1 MNMQQ
6 SASAREVPELTDP
19 AMAAGSDPTG
29 APPSGGTTPASAGR
43 DLIVGLVA
51 VVLGLAYLLAIGSQV
66 SAETDG
72 LDGVSGQT
80 LPHLIGGV
88 LTFLGAALT
97 VQALLRRRA
106 EKASG
111 QATMQAG
118 EDWSRWRRAAMM
130 VGLVA
135 CYWLGVTYIGYVVAT
150 AAALLAA
157 MLFSGARNWKPML
170 ILVLV
175 VPPLMYWVFHELM
188 YIPLPEALLF

>member
-1 MNMQQ
+1 MDMQQ
-6 SASAREVPELTDP
+6 SASTQKVSGLTDP
-19 AMAAGSDPTG
+19 ASAAGAESAG
-29 APPSGGTTPASAGR
+29 ANRASAGR

-51 VVLGLAYLLAIGSQV
+51 VVLGLAYLLAIGWQV

-80 LPHLIGGV
+80 LPHLIGGL
-88 LTFLGAALT
+88 LTLLGLALT
-97 VQALLRRRA
+97 VQSVLRRRA
-106 EKASG
+106 AQATG
-111 QATMQAG
+111 QASAQGG
-118 EDWSRWRRAAMM
+118 EDWSRWRRAALM

-135 CYWLGVTYIGYVVAT
+135 CYWLGVTYIGYVVST

-157 MLFSGARNWKPML
+157 MLFSGARNWKTML